1 MVVLVLIVGLTLCIA
16 LMNSARHRKYRC
28 IDLCS
33 HRIMVSV
40 KFSLNNV
47 ERTGT
52 ASLGVSTLGGVSYLF
67 EDPEISA

>member
-16 LMNSARHRKYRC
+16 LMKSARHRKYRC

-52 ASLGVSTLGGVSYLF
+52 ASRREYSRGCIIF
-67 EDPEISA
+67 I

>member
-16 LMNSARHRKYRC
+16 LMKSARHRKYRC

-40 KFSLNNV
+40 KFSLATRRL
-47 ERTGT
+47 RTLYPVARG
-52 ASLGVSTLGGVSYLF
+52 
-67 EDPEISA
+67 

>member
-16 LMNSARHRKYRC
+16 LMKSARHRKYRC

-40 KFSLNNV
+40 KCSLDNV
-47 ERTGT
+47 ERTT
-52 ASLGVSTLGGVSYLF
+52 HVSTLL
-67 EDPEISA
+67 